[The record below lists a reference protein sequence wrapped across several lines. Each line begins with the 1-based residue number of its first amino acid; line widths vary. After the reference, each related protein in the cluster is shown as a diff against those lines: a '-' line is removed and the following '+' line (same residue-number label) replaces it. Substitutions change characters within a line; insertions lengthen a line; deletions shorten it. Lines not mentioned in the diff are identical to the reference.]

1 MTTADTLRAARAL
14 IEKPERWA
22 QGAVA
27 LKANGEACPATSNS
41 ACQWCASGAVEM
53 VAQDYKE
60 SNAALRLLY
69 EVIGSPIGEF
79 NDDHTHAEVIA
90 AFDRAVEL
98 AEQSK

>member
-1 MTTADTLRAARAL
+1 
-14 IEKPERWA
+14 
-22 QGAVA
+22 
-27 LKANGEACPATSNS
+27 
-41 ACQWCASGAVEM
+41 M